1 MAGKI
6 AFVLAASV
14 HGSLICSRLD
24 RATAPNGQL
33 YGVGAQILETGMF
46 DLEEVQRAIGFL
58 NMRREQFGDG
68 VVAIDCGANIGVHTL
83 GWARAMTGWGRVVA
97 FEPQERIYYA
107 LCGNIAL
114 ANCFNAQAHLEAVGD
129 GFRQWINVPRIDFL
143 REGSY
148 GSLELRIGEDT
159 EYIGQTVSYLPEDM
173 ARVPCTSIDTLALNR
188 CDFIKIDV
196 ERMELDV
203 LEGAKRTIERCRPI
217 IMVEWIK
224 TGADPLGDVLHA
236 AGYAITRD
244 GLNLIAIPND

>member
-14 HGSLICSRLD
+14 HGPLICSRFD
-24 RATAPNGQL
+24 RAMAPNGEL

-46 DLEEVQRAIGFL
+46 DPAEVTRAISFL
-58 NMRREQFGDG
+58 HIRREQLGDG

-97 FEPQERIYYA
+97 FEPQQRTYYA

-114 ANCFNAQAHLEAVGD
+114 ANCFNAEARLAAVGD
-129 GFRQWINVPRIDFL
+129 GIQQSILVPRVDHM

-148 GSLELRIGEDT
+148 GSLELRHSEQT
-159 EYIGQTVSYLPEDM
+159 EYIGQSVSYLPEDM
-173 ARVPCTSIDTLALNR
+173 DRVPCQSIDGLELNR

-196 ERMELDV
+196 ERMEREV
-203 LEGAKRTIERCRPI
+203 LEGARHTIERCRPI

-224 TGADPLGDVLHA
+224 TGVEPIGEFLHK
-236 AGYAITRD
+236 AGYAVTRE
-244 GLNLIAIPND
+244 GLNLIAIPDQ